1 MQKYYQNE
9 LKFNGVYSRNN
20 LTKMMDGACLINV
33 DEYKLIE
40 TYRIVLKVN
49 TNNIE
54 YFDSFGLKISQRN
67 LKINR
72 KQRYNNIAFFAVSIE
87 NLKSLKHHTSYKK
100 H

>member
-20 LTKMMDGACLINV
+20 LTKMMDGTCLINV

-49 TNNIE
+49 ANNIE
-54 YFDSFGLKISQRN
+54 HFDSFGMKISQRN

-72 KQRYNNIAFFAVSIE
+72 KQRYNNIALFAVSME
-87 NLKSLKHHTSYKK
+87 NLKSLKHHISYKK

>member
-40 TYRIVLKVN
+40 TYRIVLIVLDWKYPKG
-49 TNNIE
+49 I
-54 YFDSFGLKISQRN
+54 
-67 LKINR
+67 
-72 KQRYNNIAFFAVSIE
+72 
-87 NLKSLKHHTSYKK
+87 
-100 H
+100 